1 LEKTRSSGPNPGA
14 VPLLAVD
21 DHATG
26 DRPEQR
32 QARVGDVTA
41 GGLEDDVE
49 FAPHGGPH
57 VVHPVRAGVVDTEI
71 GAEPAGE
78 VQLGRR
84 AGGRDDLLAHLLA
97 PRTADLQAHLAA
109 AGLDLDR
116 RARAVATWSTPF
128 SGEEPHSHGRVASWC
143 AARSCRIGVD
153 MDPSAPTSR
162 PRRRNGRRD
171 RRGDPGEV
179 RDPDPL
185 QPRAVGA
192 PDR

>member
-1 LEKTRSSGPNPGA
+1 MPTLLRSCSRAWARAASSRRTWASTTTWSRPSATRRRRSSATSWYQPGIARRGGRAKPVTVRLEKTRSSGPNPGA

-49 FAPHGGPH
+49 CAPHGGPH

-116 RARAVATWSTPF
+116 RARAVADL
-128 SGEEPHSHGRVASWC
+128 
-143 AARSCRIGVD
+143 VD
-153 MDPSAPTSR
+153 
-162 PRRRNGRRD
+162 
-171 RRGDPGEV
+171 
-179 RDPDPL
+179 
-185 QPRAVGA
+185 AVL
-192 PDR
+192 R

>member
-1 LEKTRSSGPNPGA
+1 

-116 RARAVATWSTPF
+116 RARAVADLVDAVLRR
-128 SGEEPHSHGRVASWC
+128 G
-143 AARSCRIGVD
+143 AAL
-153 MDPSAPTSR
+153 PR
-162 PRRRNGRRD
+162 PRRVVVCRTFVQD
-171 RRGDPGEV
+171 RCRHGP
-179 RDPDPL
+179 
-185 QPRAVGA
+185 VGTDV
-192 PDR
+192 PSETTERPSRQTR